1 MPDSMRNSLDSVDV
15 HSINRS
21 QSATKLGNRNNRSD
35 SPRNGLDPRL
45 QSMVIDIRPE
55 DLDSLTCP
63 TKRWG
68 HAAVEADGKMYI
80 LGGYDGEYLGDIWQ
94 FDPE

>member
-1 MPDSMRNSLDSVDV
+1 
-15 HSINRS
+15 
-21 QSATKLGNRNNRSD
+21 
-35 SPRNGLDPRL
+35 
-45 QSMVIDIRPE
+45 MVIDIRPE